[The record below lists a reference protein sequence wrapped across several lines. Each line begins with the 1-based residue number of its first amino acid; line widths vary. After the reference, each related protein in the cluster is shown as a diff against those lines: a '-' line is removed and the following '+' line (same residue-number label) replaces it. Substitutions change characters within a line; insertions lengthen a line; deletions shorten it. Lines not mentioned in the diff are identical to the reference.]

1 MHYTSWTA
9 GIRSGISP
17 RVLCL
22 PDTRQ
27 PLWRS
32 EYRRRSFALRDP
44 SLSPPAELSHLI
56 VPLLSNTAVAM
67 NGPAQSSF
75 ATLNL
80 RPFTTLVDTKA
91 SLPTSTDRQGPT
103 GCQLQMC
110 VPWPGQPKPHPCPT
124 AASWPGTRS
133 TAARGWRTKG
143 SPRTPSWSRRR
154 AARCRQG
161 EAISVRASDCG
172 GRARLGMHE

>member
-32 EYRRRSFALRDP
+32 EYTRRSFALRVP
-44 SLSPPAELSHLI
+44 SLSPTAELSHLI

-133 TAARGWRTKG
+133 TAGRGWRRRAC
-143 SPRTPSWSRRR
+143 PRTPSWSRRR
-154 AARCRQG
+154 AARCRHWQAG
-161 EAISVRASDCG
+161 DAMSAAC
-172 GRARLGMHE
+172 L